1 MFSISAEDRIIY
13 WRRFR
18 IGLLK
23 QNTLQCLESVA
34 KLWATAPMS
43 SQFLAHDLPE
53 TWPTAWELIGDN
65 YYDDVGL
72 ALGIYYTL
80 YYSEIFSPED
90 VIYTVYKMNTEIIN
104 TVTVHEY
111 VLNFDH
117 GAVVKRKDIELSPVF
132 QYNYKDIKI

>member
-1 MFSISAEDRIIY
+1 MFNLSAEDRIRE

-18 IGLLK
+18 LDLPS

-43 SQFLAHDLPE
+43 SQFLAPDLPE
-53 TWPTAWELIGDN
+53 TWPTAWELISDN

-72 ALGIYYTL
+72 ALGMYYTL
-80 YYSEIFSPED
+80 FYSEIFSPED
-90 VIYTVYKMNTEIIN
+90 IMYTVYKQNTEIIN

-111 VLNFDH
+111 VLNFNH
-117 GAVVKRKDIELSPVF
+117 GAVVDRKHIEFSPIF
-132 QYNYKDIKI
+132 QYNSEDIKT